1 LLVSTGKSLVNKAFV
16 LVLLILVLLF
26 FPARDR
32 IKALSFIDEYFPFSR
47 SFGRASSRDEVIA
60 SAHTVYYR
68 LMSLN
73 PERSSL
79 SCEIINLLALED
91 DEVSVNMPKKKL
103 SERFF
108 APTRI
113 KSYRLSLSLRV
124 VTRFTRD

>member
-1 LLVSTGKSLVNKAFV
+1 MLVSTGKILVNKAFV

-32 IKALSFIDEYFPFSR
+32 IKALSFMDEDFPFSR
-47 SFGRASSRDEVIA
+47 SFGRASIRDEVIA

-91 DEVSVNMPKKKL
+91 DGVSVNMPKKKL
-103 SERFF
+103 SEAFSPRRESRVIVCRFH
-108 APTRI
+108 
-113 KSYRLSLSLRV
+113 SEL
-124 VTRFTRD
+124 